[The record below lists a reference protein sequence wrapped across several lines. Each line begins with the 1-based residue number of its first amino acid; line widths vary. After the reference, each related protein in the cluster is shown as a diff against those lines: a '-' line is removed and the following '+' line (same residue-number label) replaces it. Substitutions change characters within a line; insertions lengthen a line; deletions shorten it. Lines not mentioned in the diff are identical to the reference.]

1 MPSRAHVPFPAAN
14 ILASPLRP
22 LPAFRPFESQERLS
36 DVRRQILD
44 YSMPGDLIGLQGR
57 AF

>member
-14 ILASPLRP
+14 ILASP